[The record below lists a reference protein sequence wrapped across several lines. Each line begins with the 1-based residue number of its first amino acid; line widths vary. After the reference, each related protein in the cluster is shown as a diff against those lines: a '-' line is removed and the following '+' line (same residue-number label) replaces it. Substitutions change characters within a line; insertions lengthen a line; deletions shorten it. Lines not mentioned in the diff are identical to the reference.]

1 MQNKSEILTFAAKIN
16 IKMSK
21 NSEQIAPIKAAAA
34 LQNMTLADVAQR
46 IGISY
51 TGFFSQISKNVS
63 EKMYKRI
70 ADALNVDVGVL
81 KPRNETD
88 RQTAAPT
95 AKKRLSF
102 PFQCAECGKI
112 HTITIEID

>member
-1 MQNKSEILTFAAKIN
+1 
-16 IKMSK
+16 MSK

-88 RQTAAPT
+88 RQTHPRQ
-95 AKKRLSF
+95 KNGF
-102 PFQCAECGKI
+102 PFLSSASDVAKY
-112 HTITIEID
+112 TR